1 MVGARAMGRAAG
13 GSRPK
18 IETVRTRGGK
28 TTAGTKGVRE
38 RNSSTKSLRATVH
51 ACRSRSAIHPPSSP
65 SSPSLFRHRPTVLL
79 GDLGGAAAAARRE
92 LNEPA
97 APLERHYA
105 GELDALVHVV
115 GREHDAAAR
124 TAQLSQQRAQRRRR
138 LEVEPGE
145 RLVEQ
150 QP

>member
-1 MVGARAMGRAAG
+1 MIRLPPR
-13 GSRPK
+13 STLFPY
-18 IETVRTRGGK
+18 
-28 TTAGTKGVRE
+28 TT
-38 RNSSTKSLRATVH
+38 
-51 ACRSRSAIHPPSSP
+51 
-65 SSPSLFRHRPTVLL
+65 LFRSLL

-115 GREHDAAAR
+115 GREHDASAR

-138 LEVEPGE
+138 LEVEPGG
-145 RLVEQ
+145 RLVAQ
-150 QP
+150 QHARVVDRRPGDRG